1 MTTTRRLIQAY
12 IVVLLLAAALAA
24 AVFPAGAQA
33 SDDREEQD
41 AEEQDASTT
50 DGFQV
55 VSVKVLDARTA
66 DVTFNHQLA
75 VETTD
80 VSRKHFYGDHLD
92 HDVPHTHDVSA
103 VALLNGGKTARL
115 TFARALHPEEA
126 PCDDPL
132 LPRCSDDEIPLIIR
146 KVVDVHGHVVS
157 NSDWEIWD
165 TGAEE

>member
-1 MTTTRRLIQAY
+1 MTTTRRLIQAH

-24 AVFPAGAQA
+24 AIFPAGAQA
-33 SDDREEQD
+33 HDDDREEQD

-50 DGFQV
+50 DRFQV

-80 VSRKHFYGDHLD
+80 VSRKHFHGDHLD

-103 VALLNGGKTARL
+103 VTLLNEGKTARL

-126 PCDDPL
+126 PCDDPI
-132 LPRCSDDEIPLIIR
+132 PSCSDEEIPLIIQ

-157 NSDWEIWD
+157 NDDWEIWD
-165 TGAEE
+165 TGAEN

>member
-1 MTTTRRLIQAY
+1 MTTTRRLIQAH

-24 AVFPAGAQA
+24 AIFPAGAQA
-33 SDDREEQD
+33 SDDR
-41 AEEQDASTT
+41 EEQDASTT

-66 DVTFNHQLA
+66 DVTFNHGLA

-80 VSRKHFYGDHLD
+80 VSRKHFHGDHLD

-103 VALLNGGKTARL
+103 VTLLNEGKTARL

-126 PCDDPL
+126 PCDDPI
-132 LPRCSDDEIPLIIR
+132 PSCSDEEIPLIIQ

-157 NSDWEIWD
+157 NDDWEIWD
-165 TGAEE
+165 TGAED

>member
-1 MTTTRRLIQAY
+1 MTTTRRLIQAQ
-12 IVVLLLAAALAA
+12 IVVLLAAALAVA
-24 AVFPAGAQA
+24 IFPAGVQA
-33 SDDREEQD
+33 SDDR
-41 AEEQDASTT
+41 EEQDASTT

-75 VETTD
+75 PGTTD
-80 VSRKHFYGDHLD
+80 VSMRHFHGDHLD

-103 VALLNGGKTARL
+103 VALINEGKTARL

-132 LPRCSDDEIPLIIR
+132 PKCSDEEIPLMI
-146 KVVDVHGHVVS
+146 KNVADVYGNVVN

-165 TGAEE
+165 TGAEK